1 MSEQQPARTPP
12 TPVDVAALGSA
23 VRLRIIR
30 LTHQRPL
37 TNREIADHLG
47 RDPATTLH
55 HVRKL
60 VDAGFLEALPV
71 RRGNRGAREIPYR
84 STGRSWQI
92 DQPGRGNR
100 DVAEAVLQAY
110 LAEVGEID
118 FADLQQSRLVV
129 QVDEAG
135 RAELMQR
142 IQDVL
147 DDFAAR
153 PLEPG
158 QPRTAIYVSFYPGE

>member
-1 MSEQQPARTPP
+1 MSEENPARTPA
-12 TPVDVAALGSA
+12 TPVDVAVLGSA

-30 LTHQRPL
+30 MTHQRPL
-37 TNREIADHLG
+37 TNREIATQLD

-84 STGRSWQI
+84 STGRSWRI
-92 DQPGRGNR
+92 DNPGRGNR
-100 DVAEAVLQAY
+100 EVAEAMLQAY
-110 LAEVGEID
+110 LAEVGEAD
-118 FADLQQSRLVV
+118 FAELLQSRLVV

-135 RAELMQR
+135 REELMRR

-158 QPRTAIYVSFYPGE
+158 QPRTGIYVSFYPGE